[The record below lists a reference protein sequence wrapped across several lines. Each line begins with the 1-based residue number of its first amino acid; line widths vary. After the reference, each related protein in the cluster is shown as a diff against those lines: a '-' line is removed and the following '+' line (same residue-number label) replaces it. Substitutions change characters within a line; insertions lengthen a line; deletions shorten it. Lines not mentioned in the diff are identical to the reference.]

1 MILLLTSGKAL
12 DDIANNAARIRY
24 LENIMREKSDELDRL
39 RFDADS
45 WKERLSELQV
55 VDGRDVSQ
63 ASHLRQSIII
73 MRNALYR
80 LQRQE
85 KMTKL
90 KNDIDAVELE
100 VLRHDLNYKQS
111 VC

>member
-1 MILLLTSGKAL
+1 
-12 DDIANNAARIRY
+12 
-24 LENIMREKSDELDRL
+24 MREKSDELDRL

-63 ASHLRQSIII
+63 ASHLRQSIIT